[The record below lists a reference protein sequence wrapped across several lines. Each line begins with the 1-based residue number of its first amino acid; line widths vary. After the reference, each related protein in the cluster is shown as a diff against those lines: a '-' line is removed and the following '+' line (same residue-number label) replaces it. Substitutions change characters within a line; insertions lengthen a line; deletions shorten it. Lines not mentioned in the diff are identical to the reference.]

1 MSQQNTDLGPQT
13 VELNEMGVLSLTL
26 IETLTISLQSKT
38 LLHIP
43 PFFSYLIE
51 I

>member
-13 VELNEMGVLSLTL
+13 VELNEMGVLSLPL
-26 IETLTISLQSKT
+26 IETLTYQDRVIYTS
-38 LLHIP
+38 
-43 PFFSYLIE
+43 FFSYLVE